1 MRVLIADNSELIVQ
15 RLEELLSESTFIL
28 MIDRAFSYEEAQ
40 HFFNQ
45 NKPDVVVLDINLP
58 GNTSYQLLKE
68 IKEEAPQTVVIVMS
82 IRLEE
87 YILQQCS
94 NLGADFFFDK
104 YHEFE
109 NVPLII
115 NSMVLNDTHL
125 K

>member
-28 MIDRAFSYEEAQ
+28 MTDRAYSYEAAQ
-40 HFFNQ
+40 QLFTQ

-58 GNTSYQLLKE
+58 GYTSYRLLKE

-82 IRLEE
+82 ICLDECM
-87 YILQQCS
+87 LQQCT

-109 NVPLII
+109 KIPAIISGVASKLIT
-115 NSMVLNDTHL
+115 V
-125 K
+125 